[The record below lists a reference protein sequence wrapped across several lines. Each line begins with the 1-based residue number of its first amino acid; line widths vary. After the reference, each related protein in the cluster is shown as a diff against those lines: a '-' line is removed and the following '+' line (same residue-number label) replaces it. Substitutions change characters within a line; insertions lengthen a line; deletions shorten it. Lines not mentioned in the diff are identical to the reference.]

1 MGLEQRVG
9 KLEQTLDA
17 GGMCPHGFDLRDYT
31 SESEG
36 EDAAERDPRPPK
48 VCDTCGR
55 EQRIIEIVYTK
66 DWRGGDLEHEF
77 RDEN

>member
-17 GGMCPHGFDLRDYT
+17 GGLCAHGFDLRYPT
-31 SESEG
+31 S
-36 EDAAERDPRPPK
+36 AAERDPRPPK